1 MPGTLILKH
10 EVASQVPGEYF
21 NLHLAHRL
29 ESVDLEMSLVVP
41 GLHKVRVVCIGLPK
55 LEGTG
60 HLGLG
65 SVREIVTAVIFLDGG
80 DEADPLGCPAISGWK
95 VSSII

>member
-41 GLHKVRVVCIGLPK
+41 GLHKVRESVLASQSSKVQAILVSGVYGKSSLP
-55 LEGTG
+55 
-60 HLGLG
+60 
-65 SVREIVTAVIFLDGG
+65 
-80 DEADPLGCPAISGWK
+80 
-95 VSSII
+95 